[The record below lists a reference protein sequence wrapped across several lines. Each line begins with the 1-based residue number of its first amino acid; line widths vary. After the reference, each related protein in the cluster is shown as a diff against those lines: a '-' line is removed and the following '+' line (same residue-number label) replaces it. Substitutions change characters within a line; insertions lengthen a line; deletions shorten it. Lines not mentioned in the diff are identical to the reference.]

1 MRHRHNTKEEG
12 TVTTILLNSAMM
24 PDEGLYIL
32 RRVSREFFAELV
44 ADAHRQ
50 NKLQSYIGY
59 PETAQHIERIS
70 GVPIPVNRAA
80 TQLPDQALIAVCKL
94 KYRVAD
100 PAAKGRLQPSEEDYE
115 YFIVT
120 YDRNHLRWRICNDES

>member
-1 MRHRHNTKEEG
+1 M
-12 TVTTILLNSAMM
+12 TVNILLNSAMM

-44 ADAHRQ
+44 ADAYRRG
-50 NKLQSYIGY
+50 NLRSFVGY

-70 GVPIPVNRAA
+70 GVPIEVNRAA
-80 TQLPDQALIAVCKL
+80 TELPDQALIAVCKL

-100 PAAKGRLQPSEEDYE
+100 PDTKGKLQPGEDDYE
-115 YFIVT
+115 YYVAT
-120 YDRNHLRWRICNDES
+120 YDRNHLRWRIVSD

>member
-1 MRHRHNTKEEG
+1 MTA
-12 TVTTILLNSAMM
+12 TILLNSAMM

-32 RRVSREFFAELV
+32 RRVSRELFGELI
-44 ADAHRQ
+44 ADAHRRGE
-50 NKLQSYIGY
+50 LRSYIGY

-70 GVPIPVNRAA
+70 GVPIPVNRAS

-100 PAAKGRLQPSEEDYE
+100 PGAKGKLRPGEDDYE
-115 YFIVT
+115 YYVAT
-120 YDRNHLRWRICNDES
+120 YDRNHLRWRIVSDESQSSQAA

>member
-1 MRHRHNTKEEG
+1 M
-12 TVTTILLNSAMM
+12 TTILLNSAMM

-44 ADAHRQ
+44 ADANRRG
-50 NKLQSYIGY
+50 NLRSYIGY
-59 PETAQHIERIS
+59 PENAQHIERIS

-80 TQLPDQALIAVCKL
+80 TQLPDQALLAICRL

-100 PAAKGRLQPSEEDYE
+100 PGMKGKIQPGDEDYE
-115 YFIVT
+115 YFVAT
-120 YDRNHLRWRICNDES
+120 YDRNHLRWRIVNDESQSSQAA